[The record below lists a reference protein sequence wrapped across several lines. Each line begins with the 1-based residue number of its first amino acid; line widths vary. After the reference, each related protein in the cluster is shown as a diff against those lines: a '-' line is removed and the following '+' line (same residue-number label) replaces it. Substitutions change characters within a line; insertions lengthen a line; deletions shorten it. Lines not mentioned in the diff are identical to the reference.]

1 MNFAWGLSSGTSC
14 PPQPHLEA
22 IRTPP
27 FLMYLEAFLR
37 GDQSMKVVSYDPSD
51 AAGPLGPLSGTSC
64 PPQPHL
70 EVRRTLPF
78 LMYLETFLRGDQSM
92 KVAYCNPLD
101 TPLPPGPGA
110 INHQSCVCVW
120 AYWVLIQILDNIW
133 SQLYKTRYQWPN
145 AFKKV
150 NCKHGMILITVTAQI
165 YLHFPIQFCLTFCL
179 EFFKYNLIIS
189 FSFSHLLLLLM
200 GHN

>member
-1 MNFAWGLSSGTSC
+1 
-14 PPQPHLEA
+14 
-22 IRTPP
+22 
-27 FLMYLEAFLR
+27 MYLEAFLR

-101 TPLPPGPGA
+101 TPLPPGPVA
-110 INHQSCVCVW
+110 INHQ
-120 AYWVLIQILDNIW
+120 
-133 SQLYKTRYQWPN
+133 
-145 AFKKV
+145 
-150 NCKHGMILITVTAQI
+150 
-165 YLHFPIQFCLTFCL
+165 
-179 EFFKYNLIIS
+179 
-189 FSFSHLLLLLM
+189 
-200 GHN
+200 